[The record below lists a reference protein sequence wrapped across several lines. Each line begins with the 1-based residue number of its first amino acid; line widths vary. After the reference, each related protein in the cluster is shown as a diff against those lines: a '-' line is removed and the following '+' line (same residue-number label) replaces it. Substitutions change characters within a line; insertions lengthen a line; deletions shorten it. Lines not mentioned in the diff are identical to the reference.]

1 MKLLNTGPS
10 PRGWHRL
17 QLMLECPQ
25 KWAFRYKDPNAAND
39 FVSVPLIK
47 GSMMHLILAHHY
59 LHVKAHQEGR
69 EDTEWLE
76 PREALRQGCKENG
89 EAWQQHYENILGCY
103 EAYLANWHFEDIKIL
118 EVEKLAYAKIGEYV
132 FTGRFD
138 LVYEDRRGM
147 VWICDHKT
155 TGRMQTKQ
163 RKFYSISGQLVGY
176 RYLGQQIYGDRFG
189 GMILNQVQH
198 AEPHKFARITLP
210 PAPNLIQRF
219 PQIVK
224 DAEDEI
230 ASLEASGR
238 RFNEYPMA
246 ANELT
251 CYSRYGPCPHMEK
264 CQWGILGE

>member
-1 MKLLNTGPS
+1 M
-10 PRGWHRL
+10 PRSESTSSQVDL
-17 QLMLECPQ
+17 TS
-25 KWAFRYKDPNAAND
+25 F
-39 FVSVPLIK
+39 
-47 GSMMHLILAHHY
+47 
-59 LHVKAHQEGR
+59 
-69 EDTEWLE
+69 T
-76 PREALRQGCKENG
+76 
-89 EAWQQHYENILGCY
+89 
-103 EAYLANWHFEDIKIL
+103 
-118 EVEKLAYAKIGEYV
+118 KIGEGWSG
-132 FTGRFD
+132 FA
-138 LVYEDRRGM
+138 
-147 VWICDHKT
+147 T
-155 TGRMQTKQ
+155 TRPQDACRQSKGNSTPSQANLWATAIWASKYMA
-163 RKFYSISGQLVGY
+163 I
-176 RYLGQQIYGDRFG
+176 G